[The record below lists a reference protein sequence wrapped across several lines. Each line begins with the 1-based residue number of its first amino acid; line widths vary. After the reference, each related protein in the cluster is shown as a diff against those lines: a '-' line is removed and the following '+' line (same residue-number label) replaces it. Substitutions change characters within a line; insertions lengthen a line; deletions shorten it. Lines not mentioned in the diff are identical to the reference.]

1 MLLCGTQQTDVNSI
15 EPPWYS
21 WRVRSCPRV
30 TRWVLRWVSVVD
42 NHGARRYRLRQVE
55 VHCPVATGTPAHRRR
70 HKGGCPR
77 ARPTPSAKAAPC
89 DRGRSWSAPRAGSQ
103 TLASRSISSPVAS
116 LSSPGRHAV
125 ATMNR
130 KHALVTGQASV
141 PSMTSRVAALCNSDT
156 ANNIAIV
163 WAHNLCPV
171 TSDYVICGGGAEGMA
186 TTSAGASS
194 TISTDTAPT
203 CTTEPARTVR
213 ACGTRCIGGATTVA
227 PR

>member
-42 NHGARRYRLRQVE
+42 NHGARRNRLRQVE
-55 VHCPVATGTPAHRRR
+55 VHCPVATGTPAHHRR

-103 TLASRSISSPVAS
+103 TLASRSISSQILKNAGIEPAPTRSEVTWTQFLPSQA
-116 LSSPGRHAV
+116 AV
-125 ATMNR
+125 ACDFATVDTSCCAGPACCSSSR
-130 KHALVTGQASV
+130 SAAEACTSSRGTGSELQCAF
-141 PSMTSRVAALCNSDT
+141 RAAFVS
-156 ANNIAIV
+156 
-163 WAHNLCPV
+163 
-171 TSDYVICGGGAEGMA
+171 
-186 TTSAGASS
+186 
-194 TISTDTAPT
+194 
-203 CTTEPARTVR
+203 
-213 ACGTRCIGGATTVA
+213 
-227 PR
+227 